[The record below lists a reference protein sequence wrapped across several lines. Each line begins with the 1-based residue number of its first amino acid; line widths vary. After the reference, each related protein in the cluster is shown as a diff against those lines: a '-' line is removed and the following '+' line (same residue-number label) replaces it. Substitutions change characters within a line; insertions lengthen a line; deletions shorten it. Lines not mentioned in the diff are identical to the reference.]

1 MWQENNPG
9 QEPTQEPKPEPQRFE
24 IPIFMA
30 QLNTKITNLENQ
42 VEQLTKLATSN
53 FDLYAN
59 LQKNIREFLENNRED
74 DKIEFDIDEANSFLA
89 ENSIESLKRLYL
101 VQFRIEG
108 EVEVEAENED
118 EAQEIVNELD
128 VSHWSADV
136 KTYEC
141 EAIGVDS
148 VF

>member
-1 MWQENNPG
+1 MWQDNNPIV
-9 QEPTQEPKPEPQRFE
+9 ESNTEPQRFE

-42 VEQLTKLATSN
+42 VEQLTKTATSN

-108 EVEVEAENED
+108 EIEVEAENED

-141 EAIGVDS
+141 EATGVDS

>member
-9 QEPTQEPKPEPQRFE
+9 QATPQPNEFAAAILME
-24 IPIFMA
+24 
-30 QLNTKITNLENQ
+30 QLTVKITNLENQ
-42 VEQLTKLATSN
+42 VEQLKKLATSN

-74 DKIEFDIDEANSFLA
+74 DKIEFHIDEANSFLA
-89 ENSIESLKRLYL
+89 ENSIEPLKRLYL

-108 EVEVEAENED
+108 EIEVEAENED
-118 EAQEIVNELD
+118 EAQDIVNELD
-128 VSHWSADV
+128 VTHWFSEV
-136 KTYEC
+136 KNFET
-141 EAIGVDS
+141 EAIGVET

>member
-1 MWQENNPG
+1 MWQDNNPIV
-9 QEPTQEPKPEPQRFE
+9 ESNTEPQRFE

-42 VEQLTKLATSN
+42 VEQLTKTATSN

-74 DKIEFDIDEANSFLA
+74 DKIEFDIDEANLFLA

-108 EVEVEAENED
+108 EIEVEAENED

-141 EAIGVDS
+141 EATGVDS

>member
-9 QEPTQEPKPEPQRFE
+9 QATPQSNEFAV
-24 IPIFMA
+24 PILME
-30 QLNTKITNLENQ
+30 QLNVKITNLENQ
-42 VEQLTKLATSN
+42 IEQLTKAADNNYML
-53 FDLYAN
+53 FAN
-59 LQKNIREFLENNRED
+59 LAQGVRDFFEENRED
-74 DKIEFDIDEANSFLA
+74 DTISFNLDEANDFLDSK
-89 ENSIESLKRLYL
+89 NIETLKRLYL

-108 EVEVEAENED
+108 EIEVEAANED
-118 EAQEIVNELD
+118 EALGMANELE

-141 EAIGVDS
+141 EGIGVDT

>member
-1 MWQENNPG
+1 MWQDNNPG
-9 QEPTQEPKPEPQRFE
+9 QVPAQPNEFAV
-24 IPIFMA
+24 PIFME

-42 VEQLTKLATSN
+42 IEQLTKAADNNYML
-53 FDLYAN
+53 FAN
-59 LQKNIREFLENNRED
+59 LAQGVRDFFEENRED
-74 DKIEFDIDEANSFLA
+74 DTISFNLDEANDFLDSK
-89 ENSIESLKRLYL
+89 NIETLKRLYL

-108 EVEVEAENED
+108 EIEVEAANED
-118 EAQEIVNELD
+118 EALGMANELE

-141 EAIGVDS
+141 EGIGVDT

>member
-1 MWQENNPG
+1 MWQDNNPG
-9 QEPTQEPKPEPQRFE
+9 EAPQPQAFE
-24 IPIFMA
+24 IPVFME
-30 QLNTKITNLENQ
+30 QLNAKIAYLEQ
-42 VEQLTKLATSN
+42 TIEEQIKLAGDN
-53 FDLYAN
+53 YRLFEN

-89 ENSIESLKRLYL
+89 ENSIEPLKRLYL

-108 EVEVEAENED
+108 EIEVEAENED
-118 EAQEIVNELD
+118 EALGMANELE

-141 EAIGVDS
+141 EGIGVDTT
-148 VF
+148 F

>member
-1 MWQENNPG
+1 MWQDNNPG
-9 QEPTQEPKPEPQRFE
+9 EAPQPQAFE
-24 IPIFMA
+24 IPVFME
-30 QLNTKITNLENQ
+30 QLNAKIAYLEQ
-42 VEQLTKLATSN
+42 TIEEQIKLAGDN
-53 FDLYAN
+53 YRLFEN

-89 ENSIESLKRLYL
+89 ENYIEPLKRLYL

-108 EVEVEAENED
+108 EIEVEAENED
-118 EAQEIVNELD
+118 EALGMANELE

-141 EAIGVDS
+141 EGIGADT

>member
-89 ENSIESLKRLYL
+89 ENSIEPLKRLYL

-108 EVEVEAENED
+108 EIEVEAENED
-118 EAQEIVNELD
+118 EALGMANELQ

-141 EAIGVDS
+141 EGIEVDTA
-148 VF
+148 F

>member
-1 MWQENNPG
+1 MWQDNNPG
-9 QEPTQEPKPEPQRFE
+9 QVPTQPNEFAV
-24 IPIFMA
+24 PILME
-30 QLNTKITNLENQ
+30 QLNVKITNLENQ
-42 VEQLTKLATSN
+42 IEQLTKLATSN

-108 EVEVEAENED
+108 EIEVEAENED

-141 EAIGVDS
+141 EATGVDS

>member
-9 QEPTQEPKPEPQRFE
+9 QATPQPNEFAV
-24 IPIFMA
+24 PILME
-30 QLNTKITNLENQ
+30 QLNVKITNLENQ
-42 VEQLTKLATSN
+42 IEQLTKLATSN

-74 DKIEFDIDEANSFLA
+74 DKIEFDIDDANSFLA
-89 ENSIESLKRLYL
+89 ENSIEPLKRLYL

-108 EVEVEAENED
+108 EIEVEAENED
-118 EAQEIVNELD
+118 EALGMANELE

-141 EAIGVDS
+141 EGIGVDT